1 MKSLKRTGQAFAKA
15 RTYPWIG
22 ETLTGLVAIFTNER
36 EAVVIFDPD
45 GPGAGITGQP
55 FATFSLEQYHE
66 FKGEIVLSND

>member
-1 MKSLKRTGQAFAKA
+1 MKSLKRGNSVYTKA

-36 EAVVIFDPD
+36 EAVVVFDPD
-45 GPGAGITGQP
+45 SPGAGITGQP
-55 FATFSLEQYHE
+55 FATLSLEQYHE